1 MAVAGWT
8 HQELAASGGSLGPC
22 ILGPQDSLPG
32 GKAAGSV
39 PLAAPHFLISG
50 GRRMISRALRIVRI
64 FHRLKQTDLAE
75 KLQISNS
82 YLSEIESGIKSPTIE
97 LLGKYSTIFRIPV
110 STLLLFSERLDK
122 KKFSERVRV
131 QAGDKILRMLEW
143 VAESEHF
150 ERGKATN
157 TPS

>member
-1 MAVAGWT
+1 
-8 HQELAASGGSLGPC
+8 
-22 ILGPQDSLPG
+22 
-32 GKAAGSV
+32 
-39 PLAAPHFLISG
+39 
-50 GRRMISRALRIVRI
+50 MISRALRIVRI

-131 QAGDKILRMLEW
+131 QAGDKLLRMLEW

>member
-1 MAVAGWT
+1 
-8 HQELAASGGSLGPC
+8 
-22 ILGPQDSLPG
+22 
-32 GKAAGSV
+32 
-39 PLAAPHFLISG
+39 
-50 GRRMISRALRIVRI
+50 MISRALRMVRT
-64 FHRLKQTDLAE
+64 FHRLKQIDLAD
-75 KLQISNS
+75 KLEISNS
-82 YLSEIESGIKSPTIE
+82 YLSEIESGVKSPSVE

-150 ERGKATN
+150 ESG
-157 TPS
+157 

>member
-1 MAVAGWT
+1 MN
-8 HQELAASGGSLGPC
+8 
-22 ILGPQDSLPG
+22 
-32 GKAAGSV
+32 
-39 PLAAPHFLISG
+39 
-50 GRRMISRALRIVRI
+50 SRALRLVRI
-64 FHRLKQTDLAE
+64 FHRLKQTDLAD
-75 KLQISNS
+75 KLEISNS
-82 YLSEIESGIKSPTIE
+82 YLSEIESGVKSPSVE

-110 STLLLFSERLDK
+110 STLLLFSERLDE

-150 ERGKATN
+150 ENDRTTR

>member
-1 MAVAGWT
+1 
-8 HQELAASGGSLGPC
+8 
-22 ILGPQDSLPG
+22 
-32 GKAAGSV
+32 
-39 PLAAPHFLISG
+39 
-50 GRRMISRALRIVRI
+50 MISRALRMIRT

-97 LLGKYSTIFRIPV
+97 LLGKYSSVFRIPV
-110 STLLLFSERLDK
+110 STLLLFSERLND

-143 VAESEHF
+143 VAETEHF
-150 ERGKATN
+150 ENGKASN
-157 TPS
+157 TRA